1 VAEPTLAPRA
11 VDETMRYLGA
21 VGGTIRVASEDITYR
36 DVLFPRGTILFVSLA
51 TANRD
56 PEVFEIP
63 DAVDVGR
70 ETSVPN
76 LTFGSGIHYCLGAH
90 LARGELQEA
99 LALLATR
106 FPTLELAGEI
116 EWKPENFGIWGPARL
131 PLRW

>member
-1 VAEPTLAPRA
+1 
-11 VDETMRYLGA
+11 MRYLGA
-21 VGGTIRVASEDITYR
+21 VQGTVRVASEDITYR

-51 TANRD
+51 TGNRD
-56 PEVFEIP
+56 PEVFAIP
-63 DAVDVGR
+63 EEVDVGR

-99 LALLATR
+99 LAIIATR
-106 FPTLELAGEI
+106 LPDLELAGEI

-131 PLRW
+131 PVRW